1 MNRTS
6 FLLSKAQLILLFL
19 LVFLIS
25 CKHDEPTI
33 STNNWQTIY
42 QNKDLYLYSIK
53 FLDKNNGYVLAD
65 SSAIHSTP
73 NWRFILTTTDG
84 GNHWVVNPYQFSAY
98 DEVLVDIF
106 PMGNGNILGIGYHVY
121 KSSDNGK
128 TWTDVSPQFVGSMNN
143 DLHIIDSVTWLV
155 ASGNHIF
162 RTNNAGQTWQTV
174 FQTDFMGAFHH
185 FSFPSPTVGYADI
198 GVVDPDHGASVG
210 LIVKTTDAGQTWT
223 VLHPEPWKSNKESI
237 PDMTYLQFV
246 TDQIG
251 YLLTIWDYKLYKTV
265 DGGNHWVLVHN
276 NTYSIGLA
284 YFINENFGY
293 YTDGV
298 AVNVTNDGGK
308 NWKVDYYNDAK
319 DSDILTWTFLET
331 GQGYALTRDQR
342 IIKRN

>member
-1 MNRTS
+1 MNRKNLNCLQTQLIILFLS
-6 FLLSKAQLILLFL
+6 FLF
-19 LVFLIS
+19 VC
-25 CKHDEPTI
+25 CKGSDPLEQ
-33 STNNWQTIY
+33 NKNWQTIY
-42 QNKDLYLYSIK
+42 QNKSLYLYSIK
-53 FLDKNNGYVLAD
+53 FLDDNNGYVLAD
-65 SSAIHSTP
+65 SSTIHSTP

-128 TWTDVSPQFVGSMNN
+128 TWTDVSPQFVGSRNN
-143 DLHIIDSVTWLV
+143 DLHIIDSVIWLV
-155 ASGNHIF
+155 ASGNYIY

-174 FQTDFMGAFHH
+174 FQTNFMGAFHH

-198 GVVDPDHGASVG
+198 GVVDSDHGASVG

-223 VLHPEPWKSNKESI
+223 VLHPEPWKSNKISI
-237 PDMTYLQFV
+237 PDMVSMQFV
-246 TDQIG
+246 TDQTG
-251 YLLTIWDYKLYKTV
+251 YLSTIWDYKLYKTV
-265 DGGNHWVLVHN
+265 DGGNNWTLVHN
-276 NTYSIGLA
+276 ETYSSGLV
-284 YFINENFGY
+284 YFINENYGY

-298 AVNVTNDGGK
+298 TVNVTNNGGK

-319 DSDILTWTFLET
+319 DSDILTWTFLKT
-331 GQGYALTRDQR
+331 GQGYALTRDRR